1 MEIRRLSPPPS
12 RGITSLPLSL
22 SLSLTTTSFCSS
34 SGELR
39 RSGKERWK
47 TGRWER
53 EERDKMK
60 GCEEKDE
67 KAEEVA
73 HRVSDKIQRA
83 RSGSSLLFLLS
94 FLFLFVSLSL
104 TPALSLLSIA
114 RVSLLSPLSRHSVP
128 SPRPRPLPHPV
139 HVFFPTRSSGIPPLL
154 TARLPLSRPR
164 TDADP
169 IPGDVLR
176 SSLDSTVNLS
186 KVGIPNVRIIGIAI
200 IGIVQATYL

>member
-1 MEIRRLSPPPS
+1 MEIRRLSLPSS
-12 RGITSLPLSL
+12 RGITSLSLSL
-22 SLSLTTTSFCSS
+22 SLSLTTASFCSS
-34 SGELR
+34 SSGKLR

-47 TGRWER
+47 TGRWEH
-53 EERDKMK
+53 ERRDIKWK
-60 GCEEKDE
+60 VERRRTRR
-67 KAEEVA
+67 

-94 FLFLFVSLSL
+94 FLFLFVSISL

-114 RVSLLSPLSRHSVP
+114 RVSLLSPLSRHSFLHLARAR
-128 SPRPRPLPHPV
+128 SRTRCFFSDSFLRYSAALNGPLA
-139 HVFFPTRSSGIPPLL
+139 S
-154 TARLPLSRPR
+154 LSRPR

-186 KVGIPNVRIIGIAI
+186 KVGIPSVRIIGIAI